1 MECTFFVLKVS
12 YLPEDFYIECTVY
25 SVLMSV
31 FLKVFIKKCTFF
43 ILEDS

>member
-12 YLPEDFYIECTVY
+12 YLHEDFYIECTLY

-31 FLKVFIKKCTFF
+31 FLKVFIKNVHF
-43 ILEDS
+43 LY

>member
-1 MECTFFVLKVS
+1 MECTFFVQKVS

-31 FLKVFIKKCTFF
+31 FLKVFIKNVHF
-43 ILEDS
+43 LY

>member
-12 YLPEDFYIECTVY
+12 YLPEDFYIECTA
-25 SVLMSV
+25 VLMSV

-43 ILEDS
+43 VLEDS

>member
-31 FLKVFIKKCTFF
+31 FLKGFIKNVHF
-43 ILEDS
+43 LY